1 MSLRADWVRKAHGS
15 TLCGGI
21 SAEAVIDR
29 AGVYPGRERPLSV
42 PPMRANDPQEPFAVT
57 LIDRRLP
64 SVERPF
70 PMPRMRPFAC
80 LPSRFYV
87 VGRFAS

>member
-42 PPMRANDPQEPFAVT
+42 PPMRANDPLQSLASRDSGQSAKC
-57 LIDRRLP
+57 LYLRRWL
-64 SVERPF
+64 
-70 PMPRMRPFAC
+70 
-80 LPSRFYV
+80 
-87 VGRFAS
+87 